1 MNKNPYLQQC
11 ALHPQEQALAD
22 LEIAIGMAHEDEDEL
37 TMSEVF
43 YFLQDVTGYIFKEE
57 IEYILGDRRIFK
69 RWKETPE
76 NFINDF
82 HNS

>member
-1 MNKNPYLQQC
+1 MSKNPYIQQC
-11 ALHPQEQALAD
+11 SISDREQAFAD